1 MRTRLTLVAD
11 LHRGDRVRVDG
22 RTYTIARIVD
32 REDDT
37 STRRLILSSG
47 RDAPVPTLVKHVWDV
62 LPRLVPEEAAR

>member
-62 LPRLVPEEAAR
+62 LPHLVSERTTR